1 MEIKFESQVL
11 EDGHLSIPAPVKKKL
26 KLEKGSKLS
35 LIAKKL
41 GEIKAGRTNRSK
53 DNPLCRVIGLGRSG
67 KDNLSEEHDKYLYQN
82 GEE

>member
-35 LIAKKL
+35 LTAKKL
-41 GEIKAGRTNRSK
+41 GKNKAGRANHSQGS
-53 DNPLCRVIGLGRSG
+53 PLLRIVGLGKSG
-67 KDNLSEEHDKYLYQN
+67 KCNLSEEHDRYLYQD
-82 GEE
+82 GEK